1 MPSYKL
7 IYFNIKGR
15 AEVARL
21 LFAEAGQEYEDKRL
35 KSEEWS
41 QIKKG
46 TKRSN
51 SFRLFILF
59 T

>member
-7 IYFNIKGR
+7 IYFDIRGR

-35 KSEEWS
+35 KFDDWSE
-41 QIKKG
+41 IKKS
-46 TKRSN
+46 TKRNN
-51 SFRLFILF
+51 SFRLFII
-59 T
+59 

>member
-41 QIKKG
+41 KIKKG
-46 TKRSN
+46 TKWSN